1 MHISLRRRSLL
12 IGLSASAAL
21 LAQPAWGQQSVAPE
35 APESGAVLDEIIVT
49 GQPLNKALDV
59 NVGAFGG
66 KNPLDVPLSIETYDA
81 AEIANRASRTLPDGT
96 GRASMR
102 ERMGKEVKN

>member
-66 KNPLDVPLSIETYDA
+66 QNPLDLQLSIETLEPA
-81 AEIANRASRTLPDGT
+81 ASDTRALRTMLNLLQNHDT
-96 GRASMR
+96 G
-102 ERMGKEVKN
+102 